1 MEKSGWVLQQITIIN
16 LQSHMLSVE
25 SNLKSGEFSFFKDII
40 KMLSQNK
47 IIISFSPAGLVK
59 KACFIYLLKRRF
71 LTETSLMILSFLEK
85 TEMFI
90 MASMMQKSKMIFQLP
105 LIHQFFDRFS
115 ELEKFRGFIISWYQ
129 KEANQSWNGIRNGMK
144 ALLIFVI

>member
-1 MEKSGWVLQQITIIN
+1 
-16 LQSHMLSVE
+16 MLSVE

-90 MASMMQKSKMIFQLP
+90 MASMMQI
-105 LIHQFFDRFS
+105 FS
-115 ELEKFRGFIISWYQ
+115 ENSQ
-129 KEANQSWNGIRNGMK
+129 
-144 ALLIFVI
+144 